1 MAKLTLYRDRSL
13 QWFKATKALSNH
25 TLREKGKSV
34 PTRAIVS
41 GPIKTLLSG
50 SSRSIHCWTM
60 PCLQARYEA
69 LAALAIWYISMLP
82 LDLFS
87 PRLVGGSFKSDDCEA
102 FSTLLVVGL
111 KTVEAHRVTH
121 PYTLLPEKHSPG
133 RTLLQNGTL
142 FKTIRRI
149 RFKPNQRLYSYLYLG

>member
-1 MAKLTLYRDRSL
+1 
-13 QWFKATKALSNH
+13 
-25 TLREKGKSV
+25 
-34 PTRAIVS
+34 
-41 GPIKTLLSG
+41 
-50 SSRSIHCWTM
+50 M

-87 PRLVGGSFKSDDCEA
+87 PRLVGGSFKSDDYEA

-133 RTLLQNGTL
+133 RTLLQNGSL
-142 FKTIRRI
+142 FKTI
-149 RFKPNQRLYSYLYLG
+149 